1 MTSQLSAKHSEPLRV
16 CGADEDLVGFL
27 VAVRRGNQVV
37 VLDLLEHP
45 CAQHILHDIEGTG
58 ESGSIAELV
67 AGING
72 AELVAGT
79 TSANRVQ
86 PSSEAGPRHR

>member
-1 MTSQLSAKHSEPLRV
+1 MTSQLIAEHSEPLRV
-16 CGADEDLVGFL
+16 CGEDVELVGFQ

-45 CAQHILHDIEGTG
+45 CAQHIRSDIEGTG

-79 TSANRVQ
+79 TGANRVQ
-86 PSSEAGPRHR
+86 PSSEVGPRHR